1 MNPTP
6 RVKSSRLTRFAS
18 LFLLLFS
25 VGAGAQLASAQT
37 PDPGTPGPLAVTREE
52 YDYGNLAFTPSG
64 FPSSVELKASV
75 HYPTGLAGGPYP
87 VVVFLHGRHATCYRG
102 TTATLRWPCR
112 STEQPIPSY
121 QGYDYI
127 SQVLASHGY
136 IVVSV
141 SANGINAYDNNVTD
155 LGMQARAELVQRHLN
170 QWNTFNT
177 TGAAP
182 FGTKFV
188 GKVNLQRVGT
198 MGHSRGG
205 EGVVKHHV
213 YNASLGSPYN
223 VRAVFPLAPVDFNR
237 PVINNVALS
246 VILPYCDGDV
256 NDNQGAH
263 FFDDARYNVA
273 SDTGAKHTIQVMGAN
288 HNYYNTIWTPGLFSA
303 GTADD
308 WGYTTGGST
317 DAHCGTGAGNKR
329 LTAAQQ
335 RGTGLAYISAFM
347 RAYVGG
353 ESQFL
358 PHLTG
363 ASAPPASAQTTN
375 LHVSYHAPAAARR
388 DVNRLLT
395 ATNLSTNTLGGAAT
409 QTGLTPQDLCGGDSP
424 QPQHCLPS
432 TQSTTRQPH
441 TTPSA
446 RATTKRGLSQ
456 LRTGWSS
463 LATYTND
470 LPLGSRDV
478 SGFQSLTFRVAV
490 NFADTRNAQSAA
502 QNFTVILT
510 DGAGNTSGA
519 IVGNHSA
526 ALFYPPGSVGPVPK
540 VVLNTVRIPVS
551 AFSGLNLADIRS
563 VQFRFD
569 QNLTGA
575 LLVSDVAFAS
585 APTVQ

>member
-1 MNPTP
+1 M
-6 RVKSSRLTRFAS
+6 KSLKLSKLAS
-18 LFLLLFS
+18 LFLFVLL

-64 FPSSVELKASV
+64 FPSAVEVKASV
-75 HYPTGLAGGPYP
+75 HYPTGLPAGPYP
-87 VVVFLHGRHATCYRG
+87 VVVFLHGRHVTCYRG
-102 TTATLRWPCR
+102 TTAALRWPCR
-112 STEQPIPSY
+112 STEQSIPSY

-136 IVVSV
+136 IVVSI

-213 YNASLGSPYN
+213 YNAGLGSPYN

-256 NDNQGAH
+256 NDNQGVH

-303 GTADD
+303 GTSDD
-308 WGYTTGGST
+308 WGFTTGGSN
-317 DAHCGTGAGNKR
+317 DAHCGTVAGNKR
-329 LTAAQQ
+329 LTPAQQ

-358 PHLTG
+358 PYLTG
-363 ASAPPASAQTTN
+363 TAAPPPSAQTTN

-388 DVNRLLT
+388 DVNRLLN
-395 ATNLSTNTLGGAAT
+395 ATNLTTNTLGGATT
-409 QTGLTPQDLCGGDSP
+409 QTGLTPHDLCGGDSP

-446 RATTKRGLSQ
+446 RATTKRGLSE
-456 LRTGWSS
+456 LRTGWSA
-463 LATYTND
+463 LASYTND
-470 LPLGSRDV
+470 LPLGARDV
-478 SGFQSLTFRVAV
+478 SGFQLLTFRVSV
-490 NFADTRNAQSAA
+490 NFADTRNAQNAA
-502 QNFTVILT
+502 QNFTVRLT
-510 DGAGNTSGA
+510 DGAGNVSGA
-519 IVGNHSA
+519 LVANHSA

-540 VVLNTVRIPVS
+540 VILNTVRIPVS
-551 AFSGLNLADIRS
+551 AFSGVNLSDIRS